1 MIRRRC
7 VGAEMMGSCRRRTG
21 HGITC
26 LDGYDS
32 KYVAIHLEH
41 VNSIDAPKDIV
52 MELQWP
58 CCGGLVS
65 FDLLEK

>member
-7 VGAEMMGSCRRRTG
+7 VGAGMMGSCRRRSDR
-21 HGITC
+21 GITC

-41 VNSIDAPKDIV
+41 VNSIDAPNDIL
-52 MELQWP
+52 MELQCP
-58 CCGGLVS
+58 CCDGLVW
-65 FDLLEK
+65 FDLL

>member
-7 VGAEMMGSCRRRTG
+7 VGAEMMGSCRRGSDR
-21 HGITC
+21 GITC

-52 MELQWP
+52 MELQ
-58 CCGGLVS
+58 
-65 FDLLEK
+65 

>member
-7 VGAEMMGSCRRRTG
+7 VGAEMMESGRRGSDG
-21 HGITC
+21 GITC

-32 KYVAIHLEH
+32 KYVAIH
-41 VNSIDAPKDIV
+41 APNDIL
-52 MELQWP
+52 MELQCP